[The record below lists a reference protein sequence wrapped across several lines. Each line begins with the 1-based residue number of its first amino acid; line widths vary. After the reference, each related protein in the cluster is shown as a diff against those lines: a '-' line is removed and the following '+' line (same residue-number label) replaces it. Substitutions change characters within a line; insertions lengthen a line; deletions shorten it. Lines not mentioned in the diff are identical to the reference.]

1 MFLAEVDM
9 AKWVVGKL
17 YLDRTAVFIK
27 YPLELATNDKASR
40 LDDPSR

>member
-9 AKWVVGKL
+9 AKWVVEL
-17 YLDRTAVFIK
+17 DLDRTAVLIK
-27 YPLELATNDKASR
+27 YPLELATNDKANR